1 MTRILVLICLVTSLV
16 IAQQPPAVAGAAKM
30 AAGNAYNLLI
40 RSAEKMPEGD
50 FGFKPVDG
58 VRSFGQIL
66 GHAADANY
74 MFCSAVKGETNPAP
88 GIEKNK
94 TTKADIVAALKAGK
108 EYCDAALA
116 DLTET
121 KMVKRGEREVPALNL
136 VNSMYGHTM
145 EHYGNLV
152 TYMRIKGQVPPSSEP
167 RK

>member
-1 MTRILVLICLVTSLV
+1 MTRILLLVCLVAGLSFG
-16 IAQQPPAVAGAAKM
+16 QQPPTIAGAAKT
-30 AAGNAYNLLI
+30 AAGNAYNLVI

-50 FGFKPVDG
+50 FGFKPVDT

-66 GHAADANY
+66 GHVADANY
-74 MFCSAVKGETNPAP
+74 MFCSSVKGEANPAP

-94 TTKADIVAALKAGK
+94 TTKAEIVAALKAGK

-116 DLTET
+116 DLSET
-121 KMVKRGEREVPALNL
+121 KMVKRGERELPAVNV
-136 VNSMYGHTM
+136 VNSMNGHTM